1 MDNKDLL
8 NEYRKQIETNEKL
21 KTAFRNECDFNFR
34 DDLDVKEDILICG
47 EESNY
52 QICPFGKDS
61 MGGVFC
67 LLDDKYVGYIS
78 SEGGCGIIAK
88 NVKEFFNLMAV
99 CKTLSYYFNKG
110 TFDNL
115 LIFAQK
121 YEEIVQDL
129 TEEESLP
136 LYEEFIQQN
145 NFETEIPKI
154 YKMFKEA
161 LITEPAFILQAN
173 PEEYMPWDDVFYTN
187 QEYIKK
193 LREENK

>member
-1 MDNKDLL
+1 MDNKELL
-8 NEYRKQIETNEKL
+8 NEYRKQIESNEKL
-21 KTAFRNECDFNFR
+21 ETTFRNECDFNFR
-34 DDLDVKEDILICG
+34 DDLNVKEDILICG

-52 QICPFGKDS
+52 QIYPFGKDS

-67 LLDDKYVGYIS
+67 LLDDEYVGYIS

-136 LYEEFIQQN
+136 LYEEFIKQN
-145 NFETEIPKI
+145 NFETEISKI

>member
-8 NEYRKQIETNEKL
+8 NEYRKQIESNEKL

-52 QICPFGKDS
+52 QIYPFGKDS

-136 LYEEFIQQN
+136 LYEEFIKQN

-193 LREENK
+193 LREDNR

>member
-1 MDNKDLL
+1 MDNKELL
-8 NEYRKQIETNEKL
+8 NEYRKQIESNEKL
-21 KTAFRNECDFNFR
+21 ETAFRDECDFNFR

-52 QICPFGKDS
+52 DIYPFGKDS
-61 MGGVFC
+61 MGGVYC

-88 NVKEFFNLMAV
+88 NVKDFFNLMAV
-99 CKTLSYYFNKG
+99 CRTLSYYFNKG

-121 YEEIVQDL
+121 YEEIEADL
-129 TEEESLP
+129 TPEESLP
-136 LYEEFIQQN
+136 LYEEFIKQN
-145 NFETEIPKI
+145 NFETEISKI

-161 LITEPAFILQAN
+161 LIIEPSFILQAN
-173 PEEYMPWDDVFYTN
+173 PEEYEPWDDVFYTN

>member
-1 MDNKDLL
+1 
-8 NEYRKQIETNEKL
+8 
-21 KTAFRNECDFNFR
+21 
-34 DDLDVKEDILICG
+34 
-47 EESNY
+47 
-52 QICPFGKDS
+52 
-61 MGGVFC
+61 
-67 LLDDKYVGYIS
+67 
-78 SEGGCGIIAK
+78 
-88 NVKEFFNLMAV
+88 MAV

-136 LYEEFIQQN
+136 LYEEFIKQN

>member
-1 MDNKDLL
+1 MDNKELL
-8 NEYRKQIETNEKL
+8 NEYRKQIESNEKL

-52 QICPFGKDS
+52 QIYPFGKDS

-136 LYEEFIQQN
+136 LYDEFVKQN